1 MGKKPGVFPGLLYFG
16 GGEKPSRSAKRA
28 CCRAGGLGRFFE
40 AKNIALDSIL
50 SRKAFALL
58 TSKKKPG
65 IFPGFCLE
73 VERIELSSLA
83 SKTAMTT
90 CLSPYVKPALL
101 EGTPLGAVWTVSISN
116 SSLNRPKGEG
126 SYLDV

>member
-58 TSKKKPG
+58 TSKKKSW
-65 IFPGFCLE
+65 
-73 VERIELSSLA
+73 VED
-83 SKTAMTT
+83 
-90 CLSPYVKPALL
+90 PALYFGGG
-101 EGTPLGAVWTVSISN
+101 E
-116 SSLNRPKGEG
+116 NRTLVLSKRHDND
-126 SYLDV
+126 YMLIALC